1 MFKHSP
7 VNSLLTFIALNTA
20 VVYLVD
26 QLLDGFLIQEGA
38 LAYVLVGVIFGVLN
52 LFLKPILKVLSLPF
66 IFLTA
71 GLFVLVVNA
80 VILYTTEYLVGVLE
94 ISRVSLT
101 IDGTGTY
108 IAAVL
113 TMGILNYVFQK
124 LLR

>member
-1 MFKHSP
+1 M
-7 VNSLLTFIALNTA
+7 NSILTFIALNTA

-26 QLLDGFLIQEGA
+26 QLLDGFLVQEGV
-38 LAYVLVGVIFGVLN
+38 LAYVVVGIVFGVLN
-52 LFLKPILKVLSLPF
+52 RFLKKVLSLPF

-80 VILYTTEYLVGVLE
+80 VILYLAVYLVEVLE
-94 ISRVSLT
+94 ITRVSLT
-101 IDGTGTY
+101 VEGTGTY

-113 TMGILNYVFQK
+113 VMGILNYIFQK